1 MLYFTYAGNE
11 VRLSPFKPYMLSWGK
26 CIRKMSY
33 FHHFLNLYV
42 SISSCW
48 LLKYGW
54 WLKLWRHIWLQKK
67 RKKNSTGI
75 VRVQG
80 LISFILFI
88 IPEVVMSQYPE
99 NYNIKGCYSSP
110 HSAQCTNTEQ
120 SHSNYSI
127 YAWKCFFEVSRRAR
141 GERKTKINISFQTK
155 TPLLQTHSV
164 HFHI

>member
-1 MLYFTYAGNE
+1 M
-11 VRLSPFKPYMLSWGK
+11 RLSPFKPYMLSWGK
-26 CIRKMSY
+26 CIRKISY
-33 FHHFLNLYV
+33 FLHFLNLYV

-54 WLKLWRHIWLQKK
+54 WLKLGRHIWLQKK

-127 YAWKCFFEVSRRAR
+127 YAWKCFLRYLEELREKERRKSTFR
-141 GERKTKINISFQTK
+141 FRLKHLYYKPIVYIFTYNLKHYDHNY
-155 TPLLQTHSV
+155 
-164 HFHI
+164 